1 MPAVP
6 PMAAVRLF
14 LAGTALAASTL
25 ATAAGQ
31 ESGSA
36 MAWLQAA
43 APALSAEA
51 PPESRL
57 VGLVIDGEEVG
68 SEIILWRADNFWL
81 PYPAL
86 LDYLGVS
93 ARRKGGE
100 LRLTTP
106 GGEVTLDPGAL
117 LNHHGELYISRD
129 TLRDRLHIDIA
140 FDSARY
146 AVRMQLSWWSGSG
159 ARARQL
165 PPREPD
171 FRPPS
176 FSVSQLRL
184 DQHFTGGEQIET
196 TYYTEL
202 TGAGRLA
209 SGVWRVELE
218 KAEEFDLVPQEYFWV
233 NAREQQQWL
242 LGKQTTTAHPLL
254 PGREFTGVQ
263 SAWSN
268 RPFQQDYYED
278 LTRNDFTRSL
288 GIGVKDISGRARPGS
303 IAELLVDDQR
313 AAVTRVRLDGSY
325 DFSGVQLPGRQFN
338 RVVVRIREPGS
349 GTLLEEQDFS
359 GVNSDLLLEGGRQV
373 LYGGAGVRG
382 NPLHPDYD
390 GTDGAGLLQWR
401 AGLSNRVTVEAL
413 YQELDETPYALA
425 GLTTTLGE
433 RWLASGSVASADGGA
448 NAWQLETTGFG
459 EQWQFRHLSRE
470 FEPAFRANPEREF
483 THEAELR
490 HSVTDTWTWGV
501 LGRRERSYERD
512 IDFVLPGAHWRP
524 TRSAAITAWPNY
536 EGDYRID
543 FRTWTGA
550 GGRFSYTWEDH
561 RQEADYRTD
570 LPGGITWFNAVRDE
584 PSRSARFETGLQWLP
599 DDGDERSR
607 LAGSLIANEDGEM
620 GYALQFDW
628 LLLPGIFSRLEVRD
642 EPEETGVYAQGF
654 RAMWTLTADFSFT
667 GFRPRPA
674 SSGRSFNRAGSI
686 SGRLVAADGMPARAG
701 GVEQVTVLVDGHAR
715 RAVMEGDYFHL
726 ANLRPGTY
734 NLRLDAESLPLEVV
748 PEARTYV
755 VEVGSGA
762 VTDVRL
768 QVQREYAAAGRVIDQ
783 SGTPVVDALIEVTG
797 SDGFLRRVRSDRFG
811 LYRVDGLAPGSYRA
825 AVLSVDGV
833 APAGTAIRQLTVADD
848 FLFDQDL
855 VLTRRAAAP

>member
-1 MPAVP
+1 
-6 PMAAVRLF
+6 MAARRLV
-14 LAGTALAASTL
+14 LAGAVLAASAL

-31 ESGSA
+31 ESGSTVS
-36 MAWLQAA
+36 WLQAA
-43 APALSAEA
+43 APELSAQT
-51 PPESRL
+51 PQESRL
-57 VGLVIDGEEVG
+57 VGLLIDGEEVG
-68 SEIILWRADNFWL
+68 SEVILWQADNFWL

-86 LDYLGVS
+86 LDYLGIS
-93 ARRKGGE
+93 TRRDGGE

-106 GGEVTLDPGAL
+106 GGEVSLDPGAL
-117 LNHHGELYISRD
+117 LHYRDALYISRD

-140 FDSARY
+140 FDPARY
-146 AVRMQLSWWSGSG
+146 AVRMQLSWWNGSG
-159 ARARQL
+159 ATAQQL
-165 PPREPD
+165 TPPEPD

-184 DQHFTGGEQIET
+184 DQHFIGGEEIET

-209 SGVWRVELE
+209 SGVWRAELE
-218 KAEEFDLVPQEYFWV
+218 KAEGFDLVPQEYFWV
-233 NAREQQQWL
+233 DARERQQWL
-242 LGKQTTTAHPLL
+242 VGKQTTTAHPLL
-254 PGREFTGVQ
+254 PGREFTGLQ

-288 GIGVKDISGRARPGS
+288 GIAVKDISGRARPGS

-325 DFSGVQLPGRQFN
+325 DFTGVQLPGRQFN

-349 GTLLEEQDFS
+349 GTVLEEQDFS
-359 GVNSDLLLEGGRQV
+359 GVNSELLLEGGRQV

-401 AGLSNRVTVEAL
+401 AGLSDRVTVEAL

-490 HSVTDTWTWGV
+490 HNLTNTLTWGV
-501 LGRRERSYERD
+501 LGRRERAYERD

-524 TRSAAITAWPNY
+524 TRSAAISAWPNY
-536 EGDYRID
+536 EGDYRVD

-642 EPEETGVYAQGF
+642 EPEETGVYARGF

-667 GFRPRPA
+667 GFSPRPA
-674 SSGRSFNRAGSI
+674 SSGRSYTRAGSI
-686 SGRLVAADGMPARAG
+686 SGRLVSGDGAPARTH
-701 GVEQVTVLVDGHAR
+701 GVEQVSVLLDGHAR
-715 RAVMEGDYFHL
+715 RAVVEGDYFHL

-734 NLRLDAESLPLEVV
+734 RLRLDAEFLPLEVV
-748 PEARTYV
+748 PDPKSYV

-768 QVQREYAAAGRVIDQ
+768 QVEREYAAAGRITDG
-783 SGTPVVDALIEVTG
+783 SGIPVADALIEING
-797 SDGFLRRVRSDRFG
+797 PEGFLRRVRSDRFG
-811 LYRVDGLAPGSYRA
+811 LYRIDGLAPGTYTVTVRA
-825 AVLSVDGV
+825 VDGV
-833 APAGTAIRQLTVADD
+833 ALTAAPTRALTVVDD
-848 FLFDQDL
+848 FLFNQDL
-855 VLTRRAAAP
+855 VLAQPAPAQ